1 MRARRRALAHDGPEK
16 FASGLRDPYS
26 DLGKRKEWWSIVAD
40 GRCLD
45 AAGGMKILANMAEMD
60 IPIQHIGLVIS
71 QKFVAANPE
80 LNPPH
85 REVVSRKAFISCAR
99 IPSYPKRL

>member
-1 MRARRRALAHDGPEK
+1 VQAALAHDGPEK

-26 DLGKRKEWWSIVAD
+26 DLGKRKEWWSVVAD

-60 IPIQHIGLVIS
+60 IPIPADRSRDLAKIRGGQPGF
-71 QKFVAANPE
+71 K
-80 LNPPH
+80 PPH
-85 REVVSRKAFISCAR
+85 REIVS
-99 IPSYPKRL
+99 

>member
-1 MRARRRALAHDGPEK
+1 VTYVQTPGADPARIAAMMSKIIDAALLNPTYYKHA
-16 FASGLRDPYS
+16 
-26 DLGKRKEWWSIVAD
+26 V
-40 GRCLD
+40 
-45 AAGGMKILANMAEMD
+45 AGGMKILANMAEMD